1 MSKKII
7 RLLAFDFGTR
17 HTGVASGQSVTGT
30 ADPLTTLT
38 MRDGVPR
45 WREVKA
51 LIQEWQPTLLVVGLP
66 LNMDGSETTVAPA
79 ARRFAGE
86 LERRYGLP
94 VVLEDERLSSR
105 AVAEHMRL
113 ADPRSHALAACVIAE
128 QYLGHS

>member
-1 MSKKII
+1 MV
-7 RLLAFDFGTR
+7 D
-17 HTGVASGQSVTGT
+17 
-30 ADPLTTLT
+30 DTLT

-45 WREVKA
+45 WREIRA
-51 LIQEWQPTLLVVGLP
+51 LIEEWQPTLLVVGLP

-79 ARRFAGE
+79 ARRFAAE

-105 AVAEHMRL
+105 AVAERVRL

-128 QYLGHS
+128 QYLGHA